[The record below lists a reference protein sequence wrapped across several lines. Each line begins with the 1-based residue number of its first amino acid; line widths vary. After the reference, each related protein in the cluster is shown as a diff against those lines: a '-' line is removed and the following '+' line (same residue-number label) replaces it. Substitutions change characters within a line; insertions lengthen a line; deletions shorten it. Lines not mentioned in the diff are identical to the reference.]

1 MVRRIQPRRPPW
13 QGWRRNQR
21 IVTQP
26 QKHNGDD
33 DAMLAADPN
42 SNPCEIAGATAA
54 QCPVCGGG
62 GFEDIGDFEFGW
74 WDAAGKEICRQ
85 EYVYRIVS
93 CDVCGHVMA
102 DSAAIERDY
111 GPDFI
116 AKLYTLPQVPD
127 RLGPEDE
134 NTARSLTEIIAYAD
148 LRQPLQERIVDF
160 GCNDGALL
168 TVARDRLGA
177 PAEKLLGVDFAP
189 KLNGIPAAAIDLDR
203 LETLGP
209 APCDG
214 FETGFCVHVLEHMI
228 NPRSF
233 LRSLRR
239 RAAPGAKLYLE
250 VPDHAELKF
259 SVAKNIDLLSA
270 QHIHYFS
277 LKTLTILAEG
287 CGWSVLKAETCGVDS
302 APCARLLAVAAPIDG
317 ARASTIAVR
326 SDFDAMWREAGEVLA
341 RAAQGPVR
349 PALWGLGGDFIRIM
363 KASPAFEAAVDGG
376 RFVLA
381 DTALAGRSWRG
392 QLILA
397 AQALADDGA
406 APVYLT
412 PRITKVCSTM
422 LAAAEKLG
430 IARERLRRPYT
441 APPND

>member
-1 MVRRIQPRRPPW
+1 MQ
-13 QGWRRNQR
+13 
-21 IVTQP
+21 
-26 QKHNGDD
+26 
-33 DAMLAADPN
+33 AADPRF
-42 SNPCEIAGATAA
+42 NPRKIADAPAA
-54 QCPVCGGG
+54 QCPVCGGR
-62 GFEDIGDFEFGW
+62 GFDEIGDFEFGW
-74 WDAAGKEICRQ
+74 WDASETALSRRD
-85 EYVYRIVS
+85 YRYHIVS

-116 AKLYTLPQVPD
+116 ANLYTLPQVAD

-134 NTARSLTEIIAYAD
+134 STARGLAEIIAYAE
-148 LRQPLQERIVDF
+148 LRQPLRERIVDF

-177 PAEKLLGVDFAP
+177 PAKNLLGVDFAA

-250 VPDHAELKF
+250 VPDHAQLKF

-277 LKTLTILAEG
+277 LKTLSILAES

-302 APCARLLAVAAPIDG
+302 APRARLLAVAAPIDD
-317 ARASTIAVR
+317 ASAATVAVR
-326 SDFDAMWREAGEVLA
+326 RQFDAMWRKAGEVLA

-349 PALWGLGGDFIRIM
+349 PALWGLGGDFFRLM
-363 KASPAFEAAVDGG
+363 KASSAFEAAVDDE

-381 DTALAGRSWRG
+381 DTALAGKLWRG
-392 QLILA
+392 QPILA

-430 IARERLRRPYT
+430 IARERLLRPY
-441 APPND
+441 PED